1 MTEKPKGGITENFG
15 RIQRGTT
22 QVCLEN
28 QDIGVGGN
36 AKVIKFYLG
45 DHFSEITFKAGIG

>member
-28 QDIGVGGN
+28 QDIGVGGERESHQ
-36 AKVIKFYLG
+36 ILLG
-45 DHFSEITFKAGIG
+45 GSLQ

>member
-28 QDIGVGGN
+28 QDIGVGGGTRKSSN
-36 AKVIKFYLG
+36 FIRG
-45 DHFSEITFKAGIG
+45 ITSVK